1 MSNKTFSCGLIQVY
15 TGNGKGKTTA
25 ALGLALR
32 AAGHRFKVLI
42 IQFLKGGICYGELKS
57 ARKLS
62 PYLTIL
68 PMGRECFVNKK
79 CPHPTDQRWARKGW
93 TLAQEAVQSQRYQL
107 VILDEIN
114 VAVEY
119 GMVPVKELLA
129 LMKSKPQNVE
139 LVLTGRWA
147 RPEVLR
153 RADLVTEMKEKKH
166 YYKKGVDSRV
176 GIERESR
183 LTTCPYRV
191 LSRCLTTSF
200 PVLKS
205 ISFEFSREGKNL
217 FCGSSVEI

>member
-1 MSNKTFSCGLIQVY
+1 MNKKKFGKGLIQVY

-32 AAGHRFKVLI
+32 AVGHGFKVFV
-42 IQFLKGGICYGELKS
+42 IQFLKGGRIYGELGS
-57 ARKLS
+57 AKKLS
-62 PYLTIL
+62 PYLTIV
-68 PMGRECFVNKK
+68 PMGREHFVNKK
-79 CPHPTDQRWARKGW
+79 NPHPIDRRWAEKGW
-93 TLAQEAVQSQRYQL
+93 ELAKRSVRSQKYQL

-129 LMKSKPQNVE
+129 LMKSKPKNVE

-176 GIERESR
+176 GIER
-183 LTTCPYRV
+183 
-191 LSRCLTTSF
+191 
-200 PVLKS
+200 
-205 ISFEFSREGKNL
+205 
-217 FCGSSVEI
+217 

>member
-1 MSNKTFSCGLIQVY
+1 LRRKEKPFQGLIQVY

-32 AAGHRFKVLI
+32 AVGHHFKVI
-42 IQFLKGGICYGELKS
+42 VIQFLKGGIAYGEIKS

-68 PMGRECFVNKK
+68 PAGRETFVNKSR
-79 CPHPTDQRWARKGW
+79 PDRTDLRLARKGW
-93 TLAQEAVQSQRYQL
+93 AQAKRALLSQEYQV

-119 GMVPVKELLA
+119 GLIPLKDLVA
-129 LMKSKPQNVE
+129 LMAQKPPNVE

-147 RPEVLR
+147 KPEVIQ

-166 YYKKGVDSRV
+166 YYRKGIESRT
-176 GIERESR
+176 GIER
-183 LTTCPYRV
+183 
-191 LSRCLTTSF
+191 
-200 PVLKS
+200 
-205 ISFEFSREGKNL
+205 
-217 FCGSSVEI
+217 